1 MSPQAA
7 GLIRAWNKGR
17 AAALAGVAKASCPY
31 AELNNR
37 DAWGQGWEDGR
48 AERVREGQ
56 AF

>member
-17 AAALAGVAKASCPY
+17 EAALAGVAKAACPY
-31 AELNNR
+31 SALANR

-48 AERVREGQ
+48 AECVAGGK